1 MDSSPGKAGTQSL
14 QAPRRNSDGN
24 LALRASGPLPSQGN
38 RVRFAG
44 YAAIFDRPDRGGD
57 VIRKGAFLGSLK
69 AGEAVP
75 LLWQHQPG
83 AVIGRIEHLSE
94 DRRGL
99 RVIAAL
105 GEGADAARAAK
116 LVRSG
121 RLDGLSFGYR
131 VREAGRSG
139 GLRELRKLELVEVS
153 LVAEPMQP
161 KARVHAVDS
170 ETDSYSTRRVS
181 V

>member
-1 MDSSPGKAGTQSL
+1 MDSAPAQAGAQEAKPSIARTSEAPLGAPGPRPSP
-14 QAPRRNSDGN
+14 
-24 LALRASGPLPSQGN
+24 GN

-44 YAAIFDRPDRGGD
+44 YAAIFGRPDRGGD
-57 VIRKGAFLGSLK
+57 VIRKGAFVESLGT
-69 AGEAVP
+69 GEAVP
-75 LLWQHQPG
+75 LLWQHKPG

-99 RVIAAL
+99 RVIAEL
-105 GEGADAARAAK
+105 GEGPEAARAAK

-131 VREAGRSG
+131 VRSAGKSG
-139 GLRELRKLELVEVS
+139 GLRELRDLQLVEVS

-161 KARVHAVDS
+161 RARVHAV
-170 ETDSYSTRRVS
+170 E
-181 V
+181 